1 MNPSA
6 FQDIVNLALSLFSTA
21 LSIFALWL
29 SVRFYQLSNDLN
41 NRMVQT
47 ISELAVSAKTTEA
60 TTTRI
65 TSRALDVLAGHFE
78 HRIEEAEEESRV
90 EVARSVA
97 RALAGAPPREREKAQ
112 AAATRAVADA
122 FTKLKSSVAPAS
134 PEYDWGPF
142 VRRIRDL
149 QRSNQYLS
157 VKWLHQKVFAD
168 DPGLQEALQIAI
180 TRTMLRTYSRANP
193 KDRGHPTLCCELD
206 LTNSVVVQ
214 ALADGLSE
222 RLDDRG

>member
-1 MNPSA
+1 MNPPA
-6 FQDIVNLALSLFSTA
+6 LQDVLNLALSLFSTA
-21 LSIFALWL
+21 ISIFALWL

-97 RALAGAPPREREKAQ
+97 RALATAPPREREKAQ

-122 FTKLKSSVAPAS
+122 FDRLKDTMAPAS
-134 PEYDWGPF
+134 HEYDWRPF
-142 VRRIRDL
+142 VRRVREL
-149 QRSNQYLS
+149 QRANQYLS
-157 VKWLHQKVFAD
+157 VKWLHQKVFAEE
-168 DPGLQEALQIAI
+168 PSMQQALQVALA
-180 TRTMLRTYSRANP
+180 REMLRTYQLSNP
-193 KDRGHPTLCCELD
+193 RNPEHPTLCCEVNPGHPVIVELD
-206 LTNSVVVQ
+206 GT
-214 ALADGLSE
+214 G
-222 RLDDRG
+222 G